1 MMMLFKNMPS
11 IDLHGMDRE
20 YARILVHDFIQDAIK
35 MKEENIIIIHGIG
48 TGVLKRTVHEELRMN
63 KKVVEYKLDN
73 FNPGATIAK
82 IKVD

>member
-1 MMMLFKNMPS
+1 MLFKNMIS
-11 IDLHGMDRE
+11 IDLHGLDRE

-35 MKEENIIIIHGIG
+35 MREENIIIIHGIG
-48 TGVLKRTVHEELRMN
+48 TGVLKRTVHEELRKNN
-63 KKVVEYKLDN
+63 KVIEYKLDN